1 MSVKKIKE
9 LVKQEINCCVTPQI
23 TSLGS
28 QVADLES
35 LVSEDL
41 TNPETAYL
49 SGNSF
54 QNTPTSKIFTE
65 IELDNVSSPYT
76 ISGVGGARILS
87 VNGSIEDIASNL
99 KIGLNGPN
107 AGTLTGLQVAL
118 NVGGDIVVS
127 WTSTHTNSDKLLL
140 IVEYV

>member
-9 LVKQEINCCVTPQI
+9 LVKQEINCCVTSQI
-23 TSLGS
+23 TSLES
-28 QVADLES
+28 QIADLENS
-35 LVSEDL
+35 VSENL
-41 TNPETAYL
+41 LNPETAYL
-49 SGNSF
+49 SGNTF
-54 QNTPTSKIFTE
+54 QNIATSKIFTE
-65 IELDNVSSPYT
+65 IDLHSVSNPYT
-76 ISGVGGARILS
+76 INGVGGARILS